1 MGQSYIFDQEKDFF
15 CHHILFRNKSEK
27 NFQQDRISR
36 LFSMKIKFTS
46 KMLRMKCQINKVW
59 NKQKEQIT
67 LWMLCKLVISAY
79 LMLNNYRE
87 FWKKKKMPKNTQT
100 INIIQNV
107 ASDMRWRMPQCHI
120 CWKCH
125 FQTLFVIFRWKYPKS
140 AAVTKS
146 NITKLQWKQMRFCNA
161 RVLWKARIMNMDTH
175 THIFMA
181 IEKRNCPNIINIMRC
196 NVS

>member
-87 FWKKKKMPKNTQT
+87 FWKKKKCRKTRKQLTSFKMWHL
-100 INIIQNV
+100 ICVGVCHNV
-107 ASDMRWRMPQCHI
+107 TYAEN
-120 CWKCH
+120 
-125 FQTLFVIFRWKYPKS
+125 VIFRLCLWFS
-140 AAVTKS
+140 VE
-146 NITKLQWKQMRFCNA
+146 NILNRQQSQNPT
-161 RVLWKARIMNMDTH
+161 
-175 THIFMA
+175 
-181 IEKRNCPNIINIMRC
+181 
-196 NVS
+196 